1 MTAFTTEDRINA
13 EIEPI
18 PFFGVVVINS
28 EKIRVYRFKSWD
40 AEDDN
45 HFQLSEFY
53 ATRQFIEQ
61 LHHVSIIEHDFIVV
75 DSLLLDHLGRY
86 FIETP

>member
-1 MTAFTTEDRINA
+1 MTTFTTEDRINA

-18 PFFGVVVINS
+18 PFFGVVIINS

-45 HFQLSEFY
+45 HFQLS
-53 ATRQFIEQ
+53 Q
-61 LHHVSIIEHDFIVV
+61 
-75 DSLLLDHLGRY
+75 
-86 FIETP
+86 